1 MNLIF
6 ISRHPIILYDMWSAI
21 LSGFSDSPSQSRV
34 VRFLL
39 ENGFG
44 VNEEGRICCNSIPI
58 ASTQIGQQVG
68 VDRRVVDTTAK
79 RILESPYREIFIAM
93 RATPDLSL
101 IADKLHLSVITIL
114 PEDATKSGIV
124 DACIHVLSSHGI
136 GIRQLFVTD
145 PHLSEDPRLVIITES
160 RIPASAID
168 ELRSLPVVRRL
179 IL

>member
-1 MNLIF
+1 
-6 ISRHPIILYDMWSAI
+6 MWADI

-44 VNEEGRICCNSIPI
+44 VNEEGRICCNTIPV
-58 ASTQIGQQVG
+58 ASTQIGQQIG

-79 RILESPYREIFIAM
+79 RILESPYRDIFIAM
-93 RATPDLSL
+93 RATPDLTL
-101 IADKLHLSVITIL
+101 IADKLSLSVITIL
-114 PEDATKSGIV
+114 PTDATRSGIV
-124 DACIHVLSSHGI
+124 DSCIHVLSSHGV

-160 RIPASAID
+160 RIPAPVIE
-168 ELRSLPVVRRL
+168 ELRNLPTVRRL

>member
-1 MNLIF
+1 
-6 ISRHPIILYDMWSAI
+6 MWSAI
-21 LSGFSDSPSQSRV
+21 LSGFSDSPSQSLV
-34 VRFLL
+34 IRFLL

-44 VNEEGRICCNSIPI
+44 VTDDGRICCNTIPI

-79 RILESPYREIFIAM
+79 RILDSPYRDIFLAM
-93 RATPDLSL
+93 RATPDLTL
-101 IADKLHLSVITIL
+101 IADKLSLSVITIL
-114 PEDATKSGIV
+114 PDDATKPGIV

-145 PHLSEDPRLVIITES
+145 PHLSEDPRLVIITE
-160 RIPASAID
+160 RMIPAAVIED
-168 ELRSLPVVRRL
+168 LRALPVVRRL

>member
-1 MNLIF
+1 MSVIYPSQIKSL
-6 ISRHPIILYDMWSAI
+6 HHMWSAI
-21 LSGFSDSPSQSRV
+21 LSGFSDSPSQGRV

-79 RILESPYREIFIAM
+79 RILDSRYRDIFLSM
-93 RATPDLSL
+93 RATPDLTL
-101 IADKLHLSVITIL
+101 IADKLSLSVITIL
-114 PEDATKSGIV
+114 PDDATKPGIV

-136 GIRQLFVTD
+136 AIRQLFVTD

-160 RIPASAID
+160 VIPAQVIED
-168 ELRSLPVVRRL
+168 LRALPFVRRL